1 MKTPFILTIGRQ
13 FGSGGRD
20 LGQKLAR
27 MLSIDYYDKELLYE
41 ASRESGLSAEYFEK
55 ADEKAPSSL
64 MHALPLSFLMGGGSY
79 FTPSSL
85 SNENIFKFQADVIN
99 HIAGKKSCIIVG
111 RCADYIL
118 RQHPCCFNIF
128 IHAPK
133 EFRIARITENEHLTA
148 HEAAELIEKKDKSR
162 ASYYNFYTD
171 KTWGSA
177 ASYHFCIDSSLLGIE
192 GTATFIRDL
201 IREKWPDTLS
211 EQKI

>member
-20 LGQKLAR
+20 LGQTLAR
-27 MLSIDYYDKELLYE
+27 MLSIAYYDKELLYE

-55 ADEKAPSSL
+55 ADEKAPNSL

-85 SNENIFKFQADVIN
+85 SNENMFKFQADVIS
-99 HIAGKKSCIIVG
+99 HIASEKSCIIVG

-118 RQHPCCFNIF
+118 RNHPCCFNIF

-133 EFRIARITENEHLTA
+133 DFRIARIIENEHLGE
-148 HEAAELIEKKDKSR
+148 HEASELIEKKDKAR

-171 KTWGSA
+171 KTWGAA
-177 ASYHFCIDSSLLGIE
+177 ASYHFCIDSSLLGID
-192 GTATFIRDL
+192 GTACQIRN
-201 IREKWPDTLS
+201 IIGEKWPEVLQRK
-211 EQKI
+211 E